1 MHPQDTIQLEIQDLR
16 KQIQETRMEIRTQS
30 NRIDGLWWKIGL
42 MAGVVAIMVSE
53 VFGQGIGSIFS
64 TLIGVF
70 PL

>member
-30 NRIDGLWWKIGL
+30 NRLDGIWWKIGL
-42 MAGVVAIMVSE
+42 MAGFISILMTE
-53 VFGQGIGSIFS
+53 VYGHGIGG
-64 TLIGVF
+64 LVGELLGWW

>member
-1 MHPQDTIQLEIQDLR
+1 
-16 KQIQETRMEIRTQS
+16 MEIRTQS
-30 NRIDGLWWKIGL
+30 NRLDGLWWKIGL

-53 VFGQGIGSIFS
+53 VFGQGIGSAFS

>member
-1 MHPQDTIQLEIQDLR
+1 
-16 KQIQETRMEIRTQS
+16 MEIRTQS
-30 NRIDGLWWKIGL
+30 NRLDGLWWKIGL

-53 VFGQGIGSIFS
+53 VFGSGIGSAFS